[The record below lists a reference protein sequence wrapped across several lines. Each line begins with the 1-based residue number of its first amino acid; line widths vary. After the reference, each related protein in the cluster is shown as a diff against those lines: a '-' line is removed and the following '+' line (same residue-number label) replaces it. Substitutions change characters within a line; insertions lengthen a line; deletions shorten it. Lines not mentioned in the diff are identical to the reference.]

1 MTYLKL
7 CGCSLGPLGADSLAR
22 TVLAEHK
29 GLVVVDLS
37 RNALGVAGAKHVASA
52 LVGNSTLRR
61 LDLSHND
68 LGPGGAA
75 AVAACLPD
83 NSGLR
88 ELCLDGNGL
97 ELSGALQVWLKLV
110 ALLFIQIT
118 DAPTLKVCAGLR
130 EGQALVSLSLV
141 DDTLTAAHAVMV
153 AQELSG
159 LPLELLLLGPSDD
172 HLTMVG
178 AESLAAFWDAPL
190 SFSVRHRFKS
200 SALALIAAR
209 NSEANQRGGDDDDE
223 DNTEA
228 HCPY

>member
-7 CGCSLGPLGADSLAR
+7 CGCSLGPLGADALAR
-22 TVLAEHK
+22 TVFADHK

-75 AVAACLPD
+75 AFAACLPD

-97 ELSGALQVWLKLV
+97 ELSGALQVLG
-110 ALLFIQIT
+110 I
-118 DAPTLKVCAGLR
+118 VC
-130 EGQALVSLSLV
+130 
-141 DDTLTAAHAVMV
+141 HN
-153 AQELSG
+153 
-159 LPLELLLLGPSDD
+159 
-172 HLTMVG
+172 
-178 AESLAAFWDAPL
+178 
-190 SFSVRHRFKS
+190 FSSVKTHKGS
-200 SALALIAAR
+200 
-209 NSEANQRGGDDDDE
+209 
-223 DNTEA
+223 
-228 HCPY
+228 